1 MAPKRRSWDKPTK
14 VKMSRA
20 VLETFRALGAQGGEA
35 RAKNMT
41 AAERSESARRAV
53 QARWRKAKKK

>member
-1 MAPKRRSWDKPTK
+1 
-14 VKMSRA
+14 MSRA